1 MSLYLFEIVPA
12 ASDRASARA
21 LIAAVDEAASSVSA
35 AVLESQVT
43 SGHGRVFTVVEH
55 DGEHDDETRYDL
67 SREVAESHEQK
78 SVV

>member
-55 DGEHDDETRYDL
+55 DGDPDAL
-67 SREVAESHEQK
+67 A
-78 SVV
+78 